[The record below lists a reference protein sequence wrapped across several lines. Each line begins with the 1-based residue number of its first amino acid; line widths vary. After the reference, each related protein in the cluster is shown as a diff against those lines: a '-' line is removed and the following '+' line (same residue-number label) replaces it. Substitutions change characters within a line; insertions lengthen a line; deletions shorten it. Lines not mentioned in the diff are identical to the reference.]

1 MIKKN
6 EIEEPPELD
15 IHDIVDD
22 DINETAIE
30 PIQNSKTHYKL
41 QSINK
46 AADSNQ
52 RNLFDKSN
60 YLSSCNTPP
69 LLVRNECA
77 DPHHTLTLQ
86 NDNDN
91 VQNSKNT
98 VEFHA

>member
-30 PIQNSKTHYKL
+30 PIQNSKTHYKM

-46 AADSNQ
+46 AADSN
-52 RNLFDKSN
+52 
-60 YLSSCNTPP
+60 
-69 LLVRNECA
+69 
-77 DPHHTLTLQ
+77 
-86 NDNDN
+86 
-91 VQNSKNT
+91 
-98 VEFHA
+98 